1 MNIKTF
7 CCADCAFYQSAII
20 PDYTK
25 DHVPG
30 AGRPRIRGFVCG
42 IRPPVAAAARPIVT
56 GESQLCALWT
66 SATGEQPLRHL
77 LDFGKSYNE
86 HEEGADNGL

>member
-42 IRPPVAAAARPIVT
+42 IRPPVAAAARPIT
-56 GESQLCALWT
+56 SENQLCALWT

-77 LDFGKSYNE
+77 LDYGDSKPLNG
-86 HEEGADNGL
+86 EGGEA